1 MSRVFSNDQKSLA
14 YWEKTADLVDQ
25 FIDIPL
31 NYRQSGHPGGSRSK
45 VHMLLS
51 LMLSGAMRW
60 DIRDSDKRFAD
71 KFILGCG
78 HTIPLVYATL
88 AVLNEALRIKYEKTK
103 DPKYLVKGGSERTL
117 LWEDLLGFRHH
128 GGLSGHAEATGKTSF
143 LQTNTGP
150 SGHGTP
156 VAAGTA
162 FALKRAGAGEVQVFI
177 FEGEGGLT
185 PGSTH
190 ETLNTAWGMALNNLH
205 FLVDWND
212 YGIDGHTTSSVVPGT
227 PEDWF
232 APHGWRVCGTEQGSD
247 FASVTEVLK
256 TLVALDDE
264 LKRPSMAWFKTRKG
278 RGYGKYDA
286 ASHGTP
292 HAMNSS
298 AYWELRKSF
307 AKKYGAKFVNV
318 DGSAPSDD
326 KALQE
331 EFRSNLEAVVAV
343 MREDAELTTYL
354 ADRLVEIGNS
364 VPVSLPSY
372 RLQDSSPFEDL
383 QFWDATTYPESLWAK
398 PGESKANRAA
408 MGAWGAYINALG
420 RKQYNRPL
428 FLAASA
434 DLSGSTNLSGFGSD
448 WEDTKGYGW
457 YERVGSDEGVMA
469 PTEITEFT
477 NAGIMAAVA
486 GLNLSNSPKT
496 SFDGFY
502 GAVSTYA
509 SFSYLK
515 YGPMRLF
522 SQYAQDSDIKVGK
535 VLWVGA
541 HSGPETADDSRTHFG
556 IFSVGVHQLF
566 PKNHMIT
573 LHPWDYN
580 EVPVLLA
587 EAFKSDIPIIS
598 LFVTRPA
605 YPIPDRKKLGIPS
618 HFAAAKGAYIL
629 RDFEKGK
636 VRGGTLYVQGT
647 SAVHSI
653 LSLLPVLKE
662 KQLNVKIVCVTSTEL
677 FALQDSAY
685 RETIISPADRVDSTF
700 ITTQAKRTMT
710 DWVFNSLSEQ
720 YSLSSDHD
728 DRWRSGGN
736 LDEVLDEAHMSPEWV
751 LKNIERFVSERSE
764 RMASLTNQLNQ
775 ALGKVE

>member
-1 MSRVFSNDQKSLA
+1 MSRLFSTHQKSLA
-14 YWEKTADLVDQ
+14 YWEKTADLIDQ

-60 DIRDSDKRFAD
+60 DIRDSDKRFSD

-88 AVLNEALRIKYEKTK
+88 AVLNEALRIKYEETK

-156 VAAGTA
+156 AAAGTA

-185 PGSTH
+185 PGATH
-190 ETLNTAWGMALNNLH
+190 ETLNTAWGLALDNLH

-212 YGIDGHTTSSVVPGT
+212 FGIDGHTTSSVVPGT

-247 FASVTEVLK
+247 FTSVTEVLK
-256 TLVALDDE
+256 TLIAADE
-264 LKRPSMAWFKTRKG
+264 KKKRPSMAWFKTRKG

-286 ASHGTP
+286 ASHGAP
-292 HAMNSS
+292 HALNSP
-298 AYWELRKSF
+298 AYWELRKAF
-307 AKKYGAKFVNV
+307 ASKYGAKFVNV
-318 DGSAPSDD
+318 DGSAPTEEN
-326 KALQE
+326 ALQE
-331 EFRSNLEAVVAV
+331 EFRSNLEAVIAV
-343 MREDAELTTYL
+343 MREDTELTNYL
-354 ADRLVEIGNS
+354 ADRLVEIGDS
-364 VPVSLPSY
+364 VPETLSTY
-372 RLQDSSPFEDL
+372 RLQDRSPFDDP

-408 MGAWGAYINALG
+408 MGAWGSYINALG

-486 GLNLSNSPKT
+486 GLNLSGSPKT

-522 SQYAQDSDIKVGK
+522 SQYAQDSDVKVGK

-605 YPIPDRKKLGIPS
+605 YPIPDREKLGIPS

-629 RDFEKGK
+629 KDYEKGK
-636 VRGGTLYVQGT
+636 ERGGTLYVQGT

-653 LSLLPVLKE
+653 FSLLPVLKE

-677 FALQDSAY
+677 FAMQDAAY
-685 RETIISPADRVDSTF
+685 RDTIISPADRVDSTF
-700 ITTQAKRTMT
+700 ITTQAKRTMA
-710 DWVFNSLSEQ
+710 DWVFNSLSEE

-736 LDEVLDEAHMSPEWV
+736 LDEVLDEAHLSPDWV
-751 LKNIERFVSERSE
+751 LKYVERFASERSE
-764 RMASLTNQLNQ
+764 RMSQLTNQLNQ
-775 ALGKVE
+775 ALGK

>member
-1 MSRVFSNDQKSLA
+1 MSRLFSTHQKSLA
-14 YWEKTADLVDQ
+14 HWEKTADLVDQ

-60 DIRDSDKRFAD
+60 DIRDSDKRFSD

-88 AVLNEALRIKYEKTK
+88 AVLNEALRIKYEETK

-185 PGSTH
+185 PGATH
-190 ETLNTAWGMALNNLH
+190 ETLNTAWGLALDNLH

-212 YGIDGHTTSSVVPGT
+212 FGIDGHTTSSVVPGT

-256 TLVALDDE
+256 TLIAADE
-264 LKRPSMAWFKTRKG
+264 QQKRPSMAWFKTRKG

-286 ASHGTP
+286 ASHGAP
-292 HAMNSS
+292 HAMNSP

-307 AKKYGAKFVNV
+307 AEKYGAKFINI
-318 DGSAPSDD
+318 DGSAPSDE
-326 KALQE
+326 KTLQE
-331 EFRSNLEAVVAV
+331 EFRANLEAVVAV
-343 MREDAELTTYL
+343 MKADTDLTSYL

-364 VPVSLPSY
+364 VPETLPTY
-372 RLQDSSPFEDL
+372 RLQDSSPFDDP
-383 QFWDATTYPESLWAK
+383 QFWDAKTYPESLWAK

-486 GLNLSNSPKT
+486 GLNLSDSPKT

-522 SQYAQDSDIKVGK
+522 SQYAQDSDVKVGK

-605 YPIPDRKKLGIPS
+605 YPIPDREKLGIPS

-629 RDFEKGK
+629 RDYEEGK
-636 VRGGTLYVQGT
+636 KRGGTLYVQGT

-662 KQLNVKIVCVTSTEL
+662 KQLNMKIVCVTSTEL
-677 FALQDSAY
+677 FAMQDSAY

-700 ITTQAKRTMT
+700 ITTQAKRTMA
-710 DWVFNSLSEQ
+710 DWVFNSLSEE

-736 LDEVLDEAHMSPEWV
+736 LDEVLDEAHLSPEWI
-751 LKNIERFVSERSE
+751 LKYVERFASERSE
-764 RMASLTNQLNQ
+764 RMSQLTNQLNQ
-775 ALGKVE
+775 ALGK